1 MFLKSLKEENKK
13 GFLKLC
19 VYAALANG
27 EFAEEEEKMIYEYCR
42 EMNIPE
48 AVPDVEDSMED
59 LLECIN
65 EGTTESEK
73 KIITLEILG
82 LLKADGVYDEKEK
95 KFMEEIIHGLGIK
108 GEVFDKVNELLD
120 QYLVLSKEL
129 YTVVS

>member
-1 MFLKSLKEENKK
+1 
-13 GFLKLC
+13 
-19 VYAALANG
+19 
-27 EFAEEEEKMIYEYCR
+27 
-42 EMNIPE
+42 
-48 AVPDVEDSMED
+48 MED